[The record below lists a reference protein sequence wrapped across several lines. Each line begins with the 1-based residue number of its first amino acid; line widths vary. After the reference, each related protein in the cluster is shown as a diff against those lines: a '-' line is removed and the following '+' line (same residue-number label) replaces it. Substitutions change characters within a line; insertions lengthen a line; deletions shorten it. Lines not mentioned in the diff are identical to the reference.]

1 MSALL
6 QLLAD
11 DATVRGTTTPTGKR
25 VFSVYDFISL
35 VCQKH
40 GVYSRKLWSRLIS
53 RDSKVKNEI
62 KPLTAMLKLH
72 AVGSFSSYK
81 TPAMTIGGLQ
91 KLLPILGRKVKHRL
105 VSTAMHPI
113 QAAPLH
119 HTPANA

>member
-11 DATVRGTTTPTGKR
+11 DAAVRGTTTPTGKR
-25 VFSVYDFISL
+25 VWSVYDFISL

-53 RDSKVKNEI
+53 RDSKVRNEI

-81 TPAMTIGGLQ
+81 TPVMTIGGLQ
-91 KLLPILGRKVKHRL
+91 KLLPILGRKV
-105 VSTAMHPI
+105 
-113 QAAPLH
+113 AAKFRQIMPGPLS
-119 HTPANA
+119 AQQ

>member
-53 RDSKVKNEI
+53 RESVKKEI

-72 AVGSFSSYK
+72 AVGSSSSYK

-113 QAAPLH
+113 QAAALH